1 MRTASAAAAVVILW
15 DLGPRNGIV
24 QEEIAAFCQIEAAF
38 FEVAVCRI
46 LRSDGL
52 EFALH
57 SSDNDRSDNES
68 YNDRQQDPNLRKGR
82 TRQSSR
88 VVRLA
93 VICAVYEFVTFIRE
107 GVEGIEIIFR
117 GKIVLEAAADIIYL
131 RIREDIYCIAS
142 GRHPIIA
149 RIHIDEKQYP
159 VFTFA
164 VSVSVVVEVII
175 GKVAYRFAAESVF
188 GHDYDIEFLP

>member
-68 YNDRQQDPNLRKGR
+68 YNDRQQDPNLRKGAR
-82 TRQSSR
+82 GRVPVSQGLLSFARFMNSSHLSAK
-88 VVRLA
+88 VS
-93 VICAVYEFVTFIRE
+93 
-107 GVEGIEIIFR
+107 
-117 GKIVLEAAADIIYL
+117 K
-131 RIREDIYCIAS
+131 AS
-142 GRHPIIA
+142 
-149 RIHIDEKQYP
+149 K
-159 VFTFA
+159 
-164 VSVSVVVEVII
+164 
-175 GKVAYRFAAESVF
+175 
-188 GHDYDIEFLP
+188 